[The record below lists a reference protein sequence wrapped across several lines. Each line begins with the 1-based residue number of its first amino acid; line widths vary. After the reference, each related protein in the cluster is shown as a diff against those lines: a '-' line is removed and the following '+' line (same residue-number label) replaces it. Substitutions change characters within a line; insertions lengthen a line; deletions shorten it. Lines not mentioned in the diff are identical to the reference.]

1 MAAGSRTEA
10 VLSVAIL
17 AGVLAGACGGAPAS
31 PSSSSLSVGQWSGTT
46 TQGTSITFA
55 VSSEEILTSIAV
67 EYRFNGCSGTQTFA
81 NLNVQTAPNVMCIP
95 APCSGAL
102 SAYRAFTY
110 SSGSVA
116 TGPGTSI
123 NGLFLPGNQAQGQ
136 ASFVN
141 YPGCGTAAAEW
152 TATRR

>member
-1 MAAGSRTEA
+1 MRR
-10 VLSVAIL
+10 
-17 AGVLAGACGGAPAS
+17 GAGGAVVLVAQRWP
-31 PSSSSLSVGQWSGTT
+31 
-46 TQGTSITFA
+46 
-55 VSSEEILTSIAV
+55 V
-67 EYRFNGCSGTQTFA
+67 ERYYDAGHA
-81 NLNVQTAPNVMCIP
+81 
-95 APCSGAL
+95 
-102 SAYRAFTY
+102 AYRAFTY
-110 SSGSVA
+110 SSGSVV